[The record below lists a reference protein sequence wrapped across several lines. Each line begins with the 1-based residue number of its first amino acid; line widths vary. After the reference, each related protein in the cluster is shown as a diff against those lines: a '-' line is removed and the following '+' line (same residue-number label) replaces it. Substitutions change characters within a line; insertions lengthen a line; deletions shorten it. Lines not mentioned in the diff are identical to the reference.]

1 MKKMRSISVEDGE
14 DDEEVSDDDKE
25 FAVKDEGL
33 MEFLDREV
41 IETEKMTESQVI
53 TIKILTKVIK
63 KVALLKAYRL
73 KVVFCTQS
81 KSF

>member
-1 MKKMRSISVEDGE
+1 MTKMRSISVEDG
-14 DDEEVSDDDKE
+14 DDDKE
-25 FAVKDEGL
+25 FAVKNEGL
-33 MEFLDREV
+33 IEFLNKEV
-41 IETEKMTESQVI
+41 IETEKMMESQVI
-53 TIKILTKVIK
+53 TIKILTKIIK